1 MNLMVYGDMAKVF
14 AVFLVLE
21 AQCCQL
27 DDFLTTSL
35 NQFPTAHLL
44 HQMIQ

>member
-1 MNLMVYGDMAKVF
+1 MNLMAYGDMAK
-14 AVFLVLE
+14 VLE